1 MNSAVFGVHL
11 TWLDL
16 KTLWNIPRLYTFYYF
31 SLTCKNNLGDSVI
44 IDFVTVLVF
53 VQVPSVHFN
62 WLDSYPILSIL
73 SPFRKDKCHFKLLLL
88 IWKPEDYSLKKK
100 FKTLRISRIAITVE
114 TKQTTP
120 KYFYR
125 AGSSQSIK
133 ISNNQVILSIDIRNW
148 LKIDKLN
155 YPDKSLQYI
164 FHDHVSPPS
173 LFFGIS

>member
-1 MNSAVFGVHL
+1 MQEWRDESFAGKEGSLQAYPPHIWSLLSLSWKSKQTEKTNKPSLIEAGKRLAKKRILIFKKMNSAVFGVRL

-88 IWKPEDYSLKKK
+88 KWKPG
-100 FKTLRISRIAITVE
+100 R
-114 TKQTTP
+114 
-120 KYFYR
+120 
-125 AGSSQSIK
+125 GC
-133 ISNNQVILSIDIRNW
+133 SNV
-148 LKIDKLN
+148 
-155 YPDKSLQYI
+155 
-164 FHDHVSPPS
+164 
-173 LFFGIS
+173 G